1 MRFLFRLL
9 ILLVICVVAIS
20 LPAAHAQ
27 AQGAKIYLSPP
38 SGVPGEDI
46 TVYGSNF
53 TPGQYVDIYYD
64 VNDDGDW
71 TDDEWVNDVRV
82 GGDGEFDVTFEVPGS
97 YKGIHTVQAKEAG
110 TSGYVA
116 VADFGVRPGL
126 AVDPT
131 DGPVGSNLTVKGRG
145 FAEDEQGIELRYY
158 PGSNYTTVG
167 QDIEADGN
175 GTWEKV
181 FLVPSSA
188 RGAHRI
194 DATGESSAASAVH
207 DTTFEVTPTIS
218 IMDPAS
224 NRTIENPSGRPGEN
238 VTMTGNGFYA
248 NDRYITILFEGEEA
262 QTEIIRADDNGYWEG
277 NFEVPEMPIGIY
289 SVTAEGELTA
299 EGDLTAISF
308 EIKPGLVLSPNEGH
322 VGTELTV
329 TGYGFAI
336 NEDVNVMYN
345 GSQMQ
350 TATTNDSG
358 SFEISFAVP
367 ESQHGARQVTAEG
380 AAGNATAIFTMESV
394 PPGTPELVS
403 PSNGS
408 RAGFIGRLVR
418 PTFNWSAVSDESGV
432 YYSLQIATSANVT
445 ATGFINPVVSVTGIV
460 GTNYT
465 LNTTQTLPYG
475 TYYWIVRAVDGA
487 GNAGNWTA
495 AYSFHAGIM
504 PLWAFI
510 LIIVAVVAGIGT
522 AVYFF
527 IIRKRIYYY

>member
-1 MRFLFRLL
+1 MRLLFRLL
-9 ILLVICVVAIS
+9 IVLVICVVAIAI
-20 LPAAHAQ
+20 PAAPAQ
-27 AQGAKIYLSPP
+27 ADSEGPSITLSPS
-38 SGVPGEDI
+38 SGVPGRDI

-53 TPGQYVDIYYD
+53 THGAWVDIYYYWTSTNSTVVAEVD
-64 VNDDGDW
+64 H
-71 TDDEWVNDVRV
+71 TDDA
-82 GGDGEFDVTFEVPGS
+82 GDFEVTFTVPES
-97 YKGIHTVQAKEAG
+97 YKGLHRVLATDASNKSYSANFTVK
-110 TSGYVA
+110 
-116 VADFGVRPGL
+116 PGL
-126 AVDPT
+126 TVNPE
-131 DGPVGSNLTVKGRG
+131 DGPVGANATVEGQG
-145 FAEDEQGIELRYY
+145 FAEDEGSIELRYY
-158 PGSNYTTVG
+158 LGSSYETVV
-167 QDIEADGN
+167 QNIQADEN
-175 GTWEKV
+175 GSWEKV

-207 DTTFEVTPTIS
+207 DTTFEVTPAIS
-218 IMDPAS
+218 LAQ
-224 NRTIENPSGRPGEN
+224 PSGSPGEN

-262 QTEIIRADDNGYWEG
+262 ETEIIRADDNGYWEG
-277 NFEVPEMPIGIY
+277 NFEVPEMPIGTY
-289 SVTAEGELTA
+289 NVTAEGELTA

-329 TGYGFAI
+329 TGYGFPD
-336 NEDVNVMYN
+336 NEDVDVMYD

-350 TATTNDSG
+350 TAETNDHG

-367 ESQHGARQVTAEG
+367 ESQHGEHNVTAG
-380 AAGNATAIFTMESV
+380 DVAGNNATANFTMESA

-408 RAGFIGRLVR
+408 RVGFIGRLVR

-445 ATGFINPVVSVTGIV
+445 VSGFINPVVSVTGIV

-510 LIIVAVVAGIGT
+510 LIIVAVVAVIGA